1 MAGALV
7 FVLPVPQWTDSK
19 SISLDTLL
27 AVLFCSPSPLFFESI
42 NSFKLSFKFLDLVQA
57 IFFWVCVFHSPFF
70 SFALQSCD
78 DILELKLDELIS
90 QLKQV
95 CGLSNHR
102 FIDHLTSKLSSL
114 SSPDDLFNFF
124 TEMRGELV
132 LIITVLSSVSPF
144 LSFFMVFSSPTFLW
158 VIGFGI
164 MLVRDPWRQ

>member
-1 MAGALV
+1 M
-7 FVLPVPQWTDSK
+7 
-19 SISLDTLL
+19 
-27 AVLFCSPSPLFFESI
+27 
-42 NSFKLSFKFLDLVQA
+42 
-57 IFFWVCVFHSPFF
+57 FHSPFF
-70 SFALQSCD
+70 LFALQSCD

-144 LSFFMVFSSPTFLW
+144 LSFFMVFSSPTFL
-158 VIGFGI
+158 
-164 MLVRDPWRQ
+164 